1 MSGASATPRRR
12 PVVVVAED
20 DAAIRRMIIQLLS
33 EDCDV
38 VEAADGMQ
46 ALQSIREMKRLPDL
60 IVTDVMMPRLDGLGL
75 LQQLRNDERGKAV
88 PVIIL
93 TAKSR
98 PMDVITGINAGARHY
113 LTKPFKRDQLMEKV
127 KRILRL

>member
-1 MSGASATPRRR
+1 
-12 PVVVVAED
+12 
-20 DAAIRRMIIQLLS
+20 MIIQLLS